1 MRQTVKLSSDE
12 IKTLI
17 RALCQSQ
24 HLLIQESEVLSEVF
38 FLKPEYKEEERL
50 KIKLRAILKG
60 NLCENK

>member
-24 HLLIQESEVLSEVF
+24 HLLIQESEDF